1 MKIEKISQ
9 EVNSFLE
16 KWKENVEKSNL
27 PEWSYKT
34 ERAWHFK
41 TQFHLIKILDSIEV
55 FRNELLSMSKA
66 NNPRVMKIQDKL
78 HEKIEEFLK
87 IWENN

>member
-16 KWKENVEKSNL
+16 KGKENVEKSNL
-27 PEWSYKT
+27 PEGSYKT
-34 ERAWHFK
+34 ERAGHFK